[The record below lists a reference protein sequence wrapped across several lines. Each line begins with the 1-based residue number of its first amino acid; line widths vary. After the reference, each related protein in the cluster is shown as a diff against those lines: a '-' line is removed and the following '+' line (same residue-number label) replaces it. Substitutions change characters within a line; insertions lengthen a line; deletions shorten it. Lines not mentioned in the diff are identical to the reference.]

1 MAVVFLIAPSSDE
14 DPSVRFADVSTHEQP
29 AGVPVTKSDGEIMEI
44 FEAYDDSAA
53 QFRAG

>member
-29 AGVPVTKSDGEIMEI
+29 AGEIL
-44 FEAYDDSAA
+44 
-53 QFRAG
+53 